1 MDSPVPPGGERLSMK
16 TQRHAAILRVIRT
29 ERVAS
34 QGQLRERLRA
44 QGIEV
49 TQATLSRDLHELRLV
64 KATGSDGASYYA
76 APAESAVLHP
86 PLEQVLPALLVS
98 VEGVGNL
105 LVLRTSAGSANALAS
120 AIDRAEW
127 PEVLGTVAGDD
138 TILLVARSASARER
152 VGKRLAALTGS
163 PG

>member
-1 MDSPVPPGGERLSMK
+1 VK

-34 QGQLRERLRA
+34 QGELRDRLRSE
-44 QGIEV
+44 GIAV

-64 KATGSDGASYYA
+64 KATGADGASYYA

-86 PLEQVLPALLVS
+86 PLDQMLPALLVS
-98 VEGVGNL
+98 VDGVGNL
-105 LVLRTSAGSANALAS
+105 LVLRTSTGSANALAS

-127 PEVLGTVAGDD
+127 PDVLGTVAGDD
-138 TILLVARSASARER
+138 TILLVARSARARQRVSER
-152 VGKRLAALTGS
+152 LTDLAGS